1 MKSGDNKKFDLII
14 FGATGFTGKLVCEY
28 IKKKYSKSNL
38 NWGIAGRNKQKLA
51 LLKEKLTMEDKHV
64 FFANSNDYKSLY
76 HLASNAK
83 VICSTVGPYAIF
95 GDNLMKACIKAKTHY
110 CDITGEVQWIRKMI
124 DKFHLEAKDNNVK
137 IINSCGFDSIPSDM
151 GVYYLQKR
159 FHKEFSRYSQRVSMR
174 VLSSKGGISGG
185 TYYSFKNILSEVSAN
200 KSLIKI
206 LNNPYGL
213 NPVGKQNGPDNKD
226 LTFVTF
232 DEISKRWI
240 APFVMAGINT
250 KIVRRSNALLQFK
263 YGKNFSYNEAIITGK
278 GLLGK
283 VKGYLSLVP
292 IFIITKMNNH
302 LLKSLIDFFMPKPGE
317 GPSKR
322 LRENG
327 YYKLIFY
334 SKINNYVFIV
344 KVTGDMDP
352 GYGSTSKM
360 LAESAICLAIDKTPK
375 FYGFVTPSVGLGD
388 ALLNRLTNNA
398 GLNFS
403 VKKKY

>member
-1 MKSGDNKKFDLII
+1 
-14 FGATGFTGKLVCEY
+14 
-28 IKKKYSKSNL
+28 
-38 NWGIAGRNKQKLA
+38 
-51 LLKEKLTMEDKHV
+51 
-64 FFANSNDYKSLY
+64 
-76 HLASNAK
+76 
-83 VICSTVGPYAIF
+83 
-95 GDNLMKACIKAKTHY
+95 
-110 CDITGEVQWIRKMI
+110 MI
-124 DKFHLEAKDNNVK
+124 DKFHLEARDNNVK

-334 SKINNYVFIV
+334 SKINNSEFVV